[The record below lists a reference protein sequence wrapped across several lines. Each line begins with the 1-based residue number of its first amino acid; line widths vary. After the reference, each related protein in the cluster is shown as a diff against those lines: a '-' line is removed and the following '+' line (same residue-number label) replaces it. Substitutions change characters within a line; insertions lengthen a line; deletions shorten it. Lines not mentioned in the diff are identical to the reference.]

1 MVSHIYAKRCLV
13 ALAATIF
20 LFSCLPAQSQPASI
34 DTFRL
39 SLPAAEK
46 RLLDSNLLLLASN
59 YNTDAQKALIQ
70 QAKLWDNPI
79 LNTDQAISGN
89 GKFFPHSKN
98 PDGSYNGQYYVQ
110 IQQLIRTAGKR
121 GKLINL
127 AGTNARLSELSL
139 QEVLRNLRY
148 QLRKDY
154 YELALQLGTRK
165 IYESQLLQLNK
176 LLSSM
181 QLQFAA
187 GNIAQKDLLRMQ
199 ALVISLEQ
207 DRADIDKSMA
217 DTQAELRTL
226 LQVDGA
232 VFIVPDDSGS
242 VAGVQG
248 TVDPA
253 IAFETAKKYN
263 PAYLLQQAQVVLQ
276 QQNLLYQKALRIPDI
291 TVGPNFDRNSSY
303 TPNYVGIGISLPLPV
318 FNKNQGNIRSAGYSI
333 KQQQSVTAN
342 AEAELKNAILA
353 ACEQLSLTRKQNGSS
368 QQSFIAQYQTMYG
381 NIVQSYRERQI
392 NLLEFLDFFN
402 GYTASQQ
409 RLLQQQLNLQ
419 LAKEQLNYQAGIDII
434 K

>member
-1 MVSHIYAKRCLV
+1 
-13 ALAATIF
+13 
-20 LFSCLPAQSQPASI
+20 
-34 DTFRL
+34 
-39 SLPAAEK
+39 
-46 RLLDSNLLLLASN
+46 
-59 YNTDAQKALIQ
+59 
-70 QAKLWDNPI
+70 
-79 LNTDQAISGN
+79 
-89 GKFFPHSKN
+89 
-98 PDGSYNGQYYVQ
+98 
-110 IQQLIRTAGKR
+110 
-121 GKLINL
+121 
-127 AGTNARLSELSL
+127 
-139 QEVLRNLRY
+139 
-148 QLRKDY
+148 
-154 YELALQLGTRK
+154 
-165 IYESQLLQLNK
+165 
-176 LLSSM
+176 M

-207 DRADIDKSMA
+207 DRADLDKSMA

-226 LQVDGA
+226 LQVNGA

-242 VAGVQG
+242 VADMQV

-253 IAFETAKKYN
+253 MVFETAKKYN
-263 PAYLLQQAQVVLQ
+263 PSYLLQQAQVVLQ

-368 QQSFIAQYQTMYG
+368 QQSFVTQYQTMYG